1 MMKFMF
7 RALVST
13 PTFCDPWCRTSYMF
27 FLDHEHPERRDWRT
41 TCAWPENFLPL
52 KLWMFFGTSTMRIP
66 VSRPFGPKSPVFTTA
81 GGIGSYRIRECV
93 ADRDC
98 LCKYLSARKLSFG
111 GYAA

>member
-52 KLWMFFGTSTMRIP
+52 KLWMFWDKYDAGYQFRGHLVRNRQSSRRPAVLVPTAYVN
-66 VSRPFGPKSPVFTTA
+66 VSRT
-81 GGIGSYRIRECV
+81 GIAY
-93 ADRDC
+93 
-98 LCKYLSARKLSFG
+98 
-111 GYAA
+111 

>member
-52 KLWMFFGTSTMRIP
+52 KLWMFFGTSTMRDTSFAAIWSEIASLHDGRRYWFLPHTRMCRGQGLPMRIP
-66 VSRPFGPKSPVFTTA
+66 F
-81 GGIGSYRIRECV
+81 
-93 ADRDC
+93 
-98 LCKYLSARKLSFG
+98 RK
-111 GYAA
+111 